1 MMNMDN
7 EEIKEKVYKTSFK
20 SDTSFDSFKEWAKTD
35 DDGTDWMNRLADG
48 LIDEARTSERDKI
61 LKEKGVVAS
70 FLKEHEANIRQ
81 DERAKCIAELEKKD
95 PYPADVF
102 PEPTEMVCWCCRD
115 SPRPIIASGI
125 TSDQLHGSW
134 GRQVWNNAISA
145 LKEMKDEPR

>member
-1 MMNMDN
+1 MMDMDN

-48 LIDEARTSERDKI
+48 LINEARTSERDKI

-102 PEPTEMVCWCCRD
+102 PEPTDAQLKKAVKA
-115 SPRPIIASGI
+115 IIASGI